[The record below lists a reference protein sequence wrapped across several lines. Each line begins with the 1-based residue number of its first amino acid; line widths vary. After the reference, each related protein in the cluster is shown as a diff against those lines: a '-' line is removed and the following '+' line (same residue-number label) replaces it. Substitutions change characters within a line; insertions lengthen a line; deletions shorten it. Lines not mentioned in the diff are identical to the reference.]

1 VNFNNLEMLN
11 YRQRTMQHPTTSTS
25 KRRQENEQM
34 VEEPHLGA
42 TDAGRVALEPG
53 EVAAGVDVQEVWP
66 RRAADAHG
74 HVVQAARG
82 NSQAQTPKK
91 SIFFFLAAT

>member
-1 VNFNNLEMLN
+1 MLN
-11 YRQRTMQHPTTSTS
+11 YRQRMMQHPTDSTS

-53 EVAAGVDVQEVWP
+53 EVAAGVDVEEVWP

-82 NSQAQTPKK
+82 NNQAQTPKK
-91 SIFFFLAAT
+91 INLFLFLAAT